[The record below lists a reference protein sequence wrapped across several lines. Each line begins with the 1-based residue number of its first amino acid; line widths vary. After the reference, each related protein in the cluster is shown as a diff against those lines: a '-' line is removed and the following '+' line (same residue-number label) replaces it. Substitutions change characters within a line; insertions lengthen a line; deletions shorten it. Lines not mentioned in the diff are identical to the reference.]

1 MRLEDLNDSQKR
13 AVKYTDGAL
22 LIIAGAGSGKTRVLT
37 NRIAYLIEECGVDPY
52 NIMAITFT
60 NKAAREMKERVETT
74 VAQGAGAVWVST
86 FHSTC
91 VRILRRYIDRI
102 GYDNNFTIYDTDDQK
117 SVIKD
122 ICKKMNIDT
131 KMLKERAIMSKISS
145 AKDELKTPDEFEL
158 EAGNDYNLRRIA
170 GVYREYQKTLKL
182 NNALDFDDLIF
193 KTVELFQ
200 SDAEVLEHY
209 QDRFRYIMVDEYQ
222 DTNTSQ
228 FKLVAMLAAKYGNIC
243 VVGDDDQSIYKF
255 RGANIYNILN
265 FENVFTGAK
274 VIKLEQNYR
283 STQTILN
290 AANAVISNNIGRKSK
305 SLWTDNGEGEKVNY
319 TLYENGY
326 DEAEGVASGIA
337 AYVRDGWNYNDVA
350 ILYRTNAQSRALE
363 EKLMIHNIPYKIYG
377 GQNFYQRKEIKDI
390 LAYLKTIDNGLDGQ
404 AVKRIINVPKRG
416 IGNTTID
423 RLQEYADFNDITF
436 WEALVNAKD
445 IDTIKNAALS
455 KLEPFVDLIGRL
467 RAKEEFM
474 SLKELAEA
482 VIEDTGYIESLSQ
495 NETVEEVEARRE
507 NLDEFINKVVSYE
520 EGCKEAGEEPTL
532 SGLLEEVALIAD
544 IDNLDESEPHVM
556 LMTLHSA
563 KGLEFPIVYM
573 TGMEDGLFP
582 SYMTIVSDDST
593 EIEEERRLCYVGIT
607 RAEKIL
613 NLTSAKSRMV
623 RGETQMNKVSRF
635 IKEIPDEYL
644 NIENNS
650 SGYKGKISYGGK
662 DESEEQPAYN
672 IRANAKAAL
681 SRYGSGNTTYKQPD
695 RVKIGGASKPG
706 GMYKSS
712 GYGNTIY
719 GSAKKAI
726 RDTANAG
733 VNKKVGF
740 GKEFPMDI
748 FDLKK
753 TPIKASSSEDTGKSL
768 SKESSG
774 GLGYSVG
781 DTVEHSKFGKGRVIS
796 IDHGERDYMVSV
808 KFDEFGLKKMLAGF
822 ARLKKI

>member
-1 MRLEDLNDSQKR
+1 
-13 AVKYTDGAL
+13 
-22 LIIAGAGSGKTRVLT
+22 
-37 NRIAYLIEECGVDPY
+37 
-52 NIMAITFT
+52 
-60 NKAAREMKERVETT
+60 
-74 VAQGAGAVWVST
+74 
-86 FHSTC
+86 
-91 VRILRRYIDRI
+91 
-102 GYDNNFTIYDTDDQK
+102 
-117 SVIKD
+117 
-122 ICKKMNIDT
+122 
-131 KMLKERAIMSKISS
+131 
-145 AKDELKTPDEFEL
+145 
-158 EAGNDYNLRRIA
+158 
-170 GVYREYQKTLKL
+170 
-182 NNALDFDDLIF
+182 
-193 KTVELFQ
+193 
-200 SDAEVLEHY
+200 
-209 QDRFRYIMVDEYQ
+209 
-222 DTNTSQ
+222 
-228 FKLVAMLAAKYGNIC
+228 MLAAKYGNIC
-243 VVGDDDQSIYKF
+243 VVGDDYQSIYKF

-274 VIKLEQNYR
+274 VIKLEHNYR

-337 AYVRDGWNYNDVA
+337 EYVRDGWNYNDVA

-520 EGCKEAGEEPTL
+520 ESCKEAGEEPTL

-635 IKEIPDEYL
+635 INEIPKEYMH
-644 NIENNS
+644 IENNS
-650 SGYKGKISYGGK
+650 SGYAKGRIAYGGTS
-662 DESEEQPAYN
+662 DEPDTTGIN
-672 IRANAKAAL
+672 MRATARSIL
-681 SRYGSGNTTYKQPD
+681 SSYGSGTPGGRAAGTYSSRK
-695 RVKIGGASKPG
+695 VKINGGSNP
-706 GMYKSS
+706 
-712 GYGNTIY
+712 
-719 GSAKKAI
+719 
-726 RDTANAG
+726 
-733 VNKKVGF
+733 GF
-740 GKEFPMDI
+740 GKDPMEL

-753 TPIKASSSEDTGKSL
+753 PEKRKTPADSVRSAYAGMPTRSGLSSRNVIGAARGADISAK
-768 SKESSG
+768 SSG

-781 DTVEHSKFGKGRVIS
+781 DMVSHVKFGEGKVLAIEDS
-796 IDHGERDYMVSV
+796 ARDYMVTV
-808 KFDEFGLKKMLAGF
+808 EFAEYGQKKMLAGF
-822 ARLKKI
+822 ARLKKL